1 MLNKIIKFS
10 LHNRI
15 VVLVASVLLMLG
27 GCSAQPAPENFP
39 AATVQTVPAQ
49 EEPMSLYVP
58 DHPLEQSAP
67 GALRVYPLRRQAHG
81 ILAMG
86 SNLIALC
93 GSENTTLTLLTGEDL
108 AVSATAE
115 LSFHL
120 SEDDPSLRICPDA
133 LSYFDPVRG
142 ETVVLVWRTV
152 SPGVAVLPLVVNRR
166 ARG

>member
-1 MLNKIIKFS
+1 MTKALC
-10 LHNRI
+10 L
-15 VVLVASVLLMLG
+15 LLACLMLG

-39 AATVQTVPAQ
+39 AATAQTVPAQ

-93 GSENTTLTLLTGEDL
+93 GSETTTLTLLTGEDL

-120 SEDDPSLRICPDA
+120 SEDDPS
-133 LSYFDPVRG
+133 
-142 ETVVLVWRTV
+142 
-152 SPGVAVLPLVVNRR
+152 
-166 ARG
+166 